1 MDWKSMAGKGL
12 DVVVGVASAAVGVTG
27 GPEAAKGVQMAGG
40 GIKGI
45 VEEATGT
52 GGKPSR
58 KEQLERADFGS
69 REKPKTVTA
78 PSDEDSARTALI
90 ALGYSREEVER
101 ILEGR
106 PQRMAAASTPTPE
119 KSVVAD
125 EPKPSTEPGG
135 FDAKAIVGSL
145 GRLIKGDSAKITVGQ
160 PGSMDGAFA
169 ADEGK
174 RSSNG

>member
-1 MDWKSMAGKGL
+1 MDWQSLAGKGL

-45 VEEATGT
+45 VEEAS
-52 GGKPSR
+52 GKGEKTSR
-58 KEQLERADFGS
+58 AEKLERADFGP
-69 REKPKTVTA
+69 RERPKSVTA
-78 PSDEDSARTALI
+78 PSDEESARNALM
-90 ALGYSREEVER
+90 ALGYSAVEVER

-106 PQRMAAASTPTPE
+106 PQRIAASKPTQE
-119 KSVVAD
+119 QTVMKD

-135 FDAKAIVGSL
+135 FDAKAIIGSL
-145 GRLIKGDSAKITVGQ
+145 GRLIKGEPGKVIVGQ
-160 PGSMDGAFA
+160 PGSMDGALP

-174 RSSNG
+174 RVGNG